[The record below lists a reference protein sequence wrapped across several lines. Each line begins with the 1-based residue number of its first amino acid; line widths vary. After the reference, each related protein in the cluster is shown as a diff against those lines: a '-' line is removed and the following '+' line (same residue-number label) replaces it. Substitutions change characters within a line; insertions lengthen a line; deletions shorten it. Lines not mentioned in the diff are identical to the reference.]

1 MSPFTPHS
9 AKVQVKA
16 ATINRKKTVQEQL
29 ESMQKSLKNI
39 LENIAR
45 AENTIRESGMQAATL
60 REEIEQMSYHD
71 SLKKV
76 NTSKKID
83 INTIV
88 TRVVENHLNAL
99 TEAVDEGH
107 LELEDLPKGHSA
119 SKEDIQ
125 EVHQR
130 YNQAESK
137 YRKAVIEQTVPL
149 LEKYFKSAKES
160 LDQPPGEGPGGEG
173 GLMSVSVK
181 VDDIPHRSKEQAN
194 PYGTPSSRKLAETL
208 REFYLPWVTHNN
220 DKHLKLVD
228 TSGKYQKLVE
238 DINPLWVLQESFAE
252 AMLQLG
258 VKGSLEVIT
267 PERSTYA
274 RMDGEDKILVASMEV
289 GVKKEADEYRRKNKD
304 LADLEAAVKRGNV
317 TLEECRKELAATEAK
332 IAQLQGQLGPDIS
345 R

>member
-9 AKVQVKA
+9 AEVQVNA
-16 ATINRKKTVQEQL
+16 ATINREKTVREQL
-29 ESMQKSLKNI
+29 ESMQKSLSNI
-39 LENIAR
+39 LENIDR
-45 AENTIRESGMQAATL
+45 AEKTIRESGMQAATL
-60 REEIEQMSYHD
+60 REDIEQMSYHD

-83 INTIV
+83 INAIV

-99 TEAVDEGH
+99 TQAVDEGH
-107 LELEDLPKGHSA
+107 LELNDLPKGHAA
-119 SKEDIQ
+119 SKKDIK

-130 YNQAESK
+130 YNQAESE
-137 YRKAVIEQTVPL
+137 YREAVINDMVPL
-149 LEKYFKSAKES
+149 LKEYLQSAKES
-160 LDQPPGEGPGGEG
+160 LDESVGEGE
-173 GLMSVSVK
+173 LTDVSVK
-181 VDDIPHRSKEQAN
+181 VGDIPHRSKEQAN
-194 PYGTPSSRKLAETL
+194 RYGTPCSRKLAETL
-208 REFYLPWVTHNN
+208 REFYVPWVTHNN

-267 PERSTYA
+267 PDRSTYA

-289 GVKKEADEYRRKNKD
+289 GVKKKVDEYRIKNKD
-304 LADLEAAVKRGNV
+304 LADLTTTIEQQNA
-317 TLEECRKELAATEAK
+317 TLDECRKELAATKAK
-332 IAQLQGQLGPDIS
+332 IAQLQGQLGSDIS